1 MKVVAFALF
10 GNQEIYNCGAIA
22 NARLVNTIYPGW
34 VGVFFVGPSVQEDT
48 KEALRQLGSQVYE
61 ISGPETMSATLWR
74 FRAALIPGVERIVF
88 RDCDSRLTQRE
99 RECVS
104 QWELSKR
111 SLHIIRDHPWHTAS
125 ILAGMW
131 GVFGKRAIVLV
142 ADLEDEVHQISDVY
156 GVDQELLALKIYPKL
171 VADSITHDAI
181 YNFEKNTIRPP
192 KRIGLEFIGERIDCS
207 GGFDLQNRKD
217 LGRIQK
223 NLVAR
228 AVLRIANRRKNS

>member
-1 MKVVAFALF
+1 MKVVAFTLF

-22 NARLVNTIYPGW
+22 NAGLLNTIYPGW
-34 VGVFFVGPSVQEDT
+34 VGMFFVGPSVQEDT
-48 KEALRQLGSQVYE
+48 KEGIRQLGSQVHE
-61 ISGPETMSATLWR
+61 ISSPETMSATLWR

-88 RDCDSRLTQRE
+88 RDCNSRLTHRE

-104 QWELSKR
+104 QWELSKK

-131 GVFGKRAIVLV
+131 GVFGERAIGLV
-142 ADLEDEVHQISDVY
+142 ADVAGEVHQNLDEY
-156 GVDQELLALKIYPKL
+156 GVDQELLALKVYPKL
-171 VADSITHDAI
+171 VADSITHDAF
-181 YNFEKNTIRPP
+181 YDFEKNTIRPP

-207 GGFDLQNRKD
+207 GGSDLKNRKD
-217 LGRIQK
+217 LSRIQK

-228 AVLRIANRRKNS
+228 AVLRIANRRKKS